1 MVEPD
6 PNKFHDH
13 LDVCSQCRNQPLNL
27 CPIGFAFL
35 KEEALK
41 ESRSASSSVCGA
53 GGLPELKLIC
63 FHHSCW
69 EDVDVE

>member
-41 ESRSASSSVCGA
+41 GIPVLHLPVSVE
-53 GGLPELKLIC
+53 PEDYPNLN
-63 FHHSCW
+63 
-69 EDVDVE
+69 